1 MIHDE
6 KKTVF
11 VRPNFFWHRERVSL
25 VQREAQ
31 NNQGSAVLWF
41 TGLSGAGKSTVAHAV
56 EEYLHQQ
63 GLRTIVL
70 DGDNL
75 RHGLCGDLGFS
86 EVDRRENIR
95 RIGEV
100 AKLFVEAG
108 VIVLT
113 AVISPFQV
121 DRDRVRNSLP
131 CTDFIEIYCDTP
143 IDICEARDVK
153 GLYKQARNGELTEF
167 TGISSPYEVPASPE
181 LILNTGSLSLDNC
194 VQQVIEQLISRNVF
208 KI

>member
-1 MIHDE
+1 M
-6 KKTVF
+6 
-11 VRPNFFWHRERVSL
+11 
-25 VQREAQ
+25 
-31 NNQGSAVLWF
+31 
-41 TGLSGAGKSTVAHAV
+41 
-56 EEYLHQQ
+56 
-63 GLRTIVL
+63 
-70 DGDNL
+70 
-75 RHGLCGDLGFS
+75 
-86 EVDRRENIR
+86 
-95 RIGEV
+95 

>member
-11 VRPNFFWHRERVSL
+11 VRPNIFWHRERVSL